1 MFNLNKMFD
10 TLKTSHIRV
19 HIPRSIPQFKNPS
32 EECDRRAVMRQ
43 ASGNARLAFGR
54 YVTQEQMDSRFE
66 RILAAEGRI
75 FKSSR
80 SIVDLKV

>member
-1 MFNLNKMFD
+1 MFNLNKIFD

-75 FKSSR
+75 FKSCR

>member
-1 MFNLNKMFD
+1 MLNFDKIFD
-10 TLKTSHIRV
+10 TLKTSHVKV
-19 HIPRSIPQFKNPS
+19 HIPRNIPQFTNPS

-66 RILAAEGRI
+66 RILAAEI
-75 FKSSR
+75 
-80 SIVDLKV
+80 

>member
-1 MFNLNKMFD
+1 MLNFDKIFD
-10 TLKTSHIRV
+10 TLKTSHVKV
-19 HIPRSIPQFKNPS
+19 HIPRNIPQFTNPS

-66 RILAAEGRI
+66 RILSAEI
-75 FKSSR
+75 
-80 SIVDLKV
+80 